1 MGIRLLPVIRVFRA
15 EGSGSGSVLAGLARR
30 GVYLFA
36 SGAVL
41 STLVFLAAIAG
52 LGSVTQRFL
61 PAVLRNLLNA
71 LVGCVL
77 VFYAVRMLPRRARS

>member
-1 MGIRLLPVIRVFRA
+1 LAAGSESGIFSA
-15 EGSGSGSVLAGLARR
+15 S

-41 STLVFLAAIAG
+41 LTLVLLAAIAG
-52 LGSVTQRFL
+52 LGSITQRFL

-71 LVGCVL
+71 FVGCVL
-77 VFYAVRMLPRRARS
+77 VFNAVRMLLRRARS